1 MPERMSEYMLE
12 RMPNRMSME
21 CQSAC
26 QRHCKIK
33 CQTYMYVYIYIHT
46 YIYMCNNYIY
56 MHFQLMYVCSYVRM
70 ICQGGD
76 HLKYFFSVFSTCTHI
91 IYNLGCCNYFD
102 RCFLGFVFLGIQKN
116 RKQKHI

>member
-1 MPERMSEYMLE
+1 
-12 RMPNRMSME
+12 
-21 CQSAC
+21 
-26 QRHCKIK
+26 
-33 CQTYMYVYIYIHT
+33 
-46 YIYMCNNYIY
+46 MCNNYIY

-102 RCFLGFVFLGIQKN
+102 RCFLGFVFFGNPKKSQTKTHL
-116 RKQKHI
+116 RPSDRFTS